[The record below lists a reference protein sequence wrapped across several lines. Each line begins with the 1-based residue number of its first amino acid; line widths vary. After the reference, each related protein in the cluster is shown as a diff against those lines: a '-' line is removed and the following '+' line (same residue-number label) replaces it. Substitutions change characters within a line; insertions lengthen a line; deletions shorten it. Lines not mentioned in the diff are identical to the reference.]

1 MGVRSDITR
10 PPASLR
16 HSSSTSALTALTCP
30 TRCSSRPR
38 YLRRAGSRD
47 VSVAPEAIP
56 ASPVPK
62 AGVLDAEL
70 LADFGHQLRNQL
82 NAVLGAAGLL
92 AMTASTTEERELA
105 SIVEIGA
112 EQVARLVE
120 EVLDAAMI
128 QSGEFELALHPFDVR
143 SSVESC
149 LGLVAETAGA
159 KALDLS
165 FRAELDVP
173 SVIVGDSKRV
183 EEILLTLLH
192 GGLERTERGGVGVEL
207 SCQPEGGL
215 MRLKFAV
222 RDTGKGVPARI
233 LRGGLGDPGGPRAER
248 EPGDRLAILNL
259 ATCKRLVEMMDGE
272 LRVEQGGV
280 EAGPDAGTLFEFTIL
295 AEAMPAPVTTALV
308 TLEAMRVLVVA
319 ADATERRVMALQT
332 ETWGATAANATAEE
346 AIGLVQGGHP
356 FDIALIEHRFP
367 AIDGLSLSA
376 SLRGLRT
383 HEQLPIVL
391 IAAVPPGAEEAGAAD
406 SGLVQATLTKPVAPR
421 SLHDVMAQVGA
432 RPAAP
437 AAVERVAP
445 GALNV
450 LVADDNALN
459 QNLLRRLVVKL
470 GHKVDVVSNG
480 REAVAAV
487 AQVPYDAVL
496 MDVLMPEM
504 DGLEAAEAIC
514 RPWPRGTRPRLIGRT
529 ALAGPGDRER
539 CLKAGF
545 DDYMVKPVHL
555 EQLAEAFKVAAG
567 WRTIS

>member
-1 MGVRSDITR
+1 VSATQAAEPEPRA
-10 PPASLR
+10 PKPA
-16 HSSSTSALTALTCP
+16 
-30 TRCSSRPR
+30 
-38 YLRRAGSRD
+38 
-47 VSVAPEAIP
+47 
-56 ASPVPK
+56 
-62 AGVLDAEL
+62 VLDAEL

-92 AMTASTTEERELA
+92 AMTATSTEERELA
-105 SIVEIGA
+105 SIVELGA

-128 QSGEFELALHPFDVR
+128 QGGEFELALHPFDVR

-149 LGLVAETAGA
+149 IGLVAETAGT
-159 KALDLS
+159 KGLDLS

-173 SVIVGDSKRV
+173 SVIVGDSRRL
-183 EEILLTLLH
+183 EQILLTLLN
-192 GGLERTERGGVGVEL
+192 GGLERTLRGGVGVEL
-207 SCQPEGGL
+207 SAQPQGGL
-215 MRLKFAV
+215 TGLKFTV
-222 RDTGKGVPARI
+222 RDTGKGLPARI
-233 LRGGLGDPGGPRAER
+233 LRSAFGEAGASNANL
-248 EPGDRLAILNL
+248 EPGDRLAVLNL
-259 ATCKRLVEMMDGE
+259 STCKRLVEMMDGE

-280 EAGPDAGTLFEFTIL
+280 EAGPDAGTLFEFTML
-295 AEAMPAPVTTALV
+295 AEAMPAPVATAPV

-332 ETWGATAANATAEE
+332 ETWGATATSATPEE
-346 AIGLVQGGHP
+346 AVALVQAGHP
-356 FDIALIEHRFP
+356 FDVALVEHRFP
-367 AIDGLSLSA
+367 AIDGLSVSS
-376 SLRGLRT
+376 SLRALRGP
-383 HEQLPIVL
+383 EQLPIVL

-421 SLHDVMAQVGA
+421 KLHDVMAQVGA
-432 RPAAP
+432 HPVAP
-437 AAVERVAP
+437 PVQEVERVAP

-470 GHKVDVVSNG
+470 GHKVAVVSNG

-487 AQVPYDAVL
+487 AQEPYDAVL

-514 RPWPRGTRPRLIGRT
+514 RRWPRGTRPRLIALT
-529 ALAGPGDRER
+529 ALAGPGDQER

-545 DDYMVKPVHL
+545 DDYMIKPVHL

-567 WRTIS
+567 WRTVTRTAPPA

>member
-1 MGVRSDITR
+1 MIS
-10 PPASLR
+10 
-16 HSSSTSALTALTCP
+16 
-30 TRCSSRPR
+30 
-38 YLRRAGSRD
+38 
-47 VSVAPEAIP
+47 
-56 ASPVPK
+56 PK
-62 AGVLDAEL
+62 AEVLDAEL
-70 LADFGHQLRNQL
+70 LDDFGHQLRNQL

-92 AMTASTTEERELA
+92 AMTATTDEERELA
-105 SIVEIGA
+105 SIVELGA
-112 EQVARLVE
+112 EQLARIVE

-128 QSGEFELALHPFDVR
+128 QGGEFELALHPFDVR

-149 LGLVAETAGA
+149 LGLVAETAGS
-159 KALDLS
+159 KGLDLS

-173 SVIVGDSKRV
+173 SVIVGDSRRL
-183 EEILLTLLH
+183 EQILLTLLN
-192 GGLERTERGGVGVEL
+192 GGLERTLRGGVGIEL
-207 SCQPEGGL
+207 RSQPQGGL
-215 MRLKFAV
+215 MGLTFSV

-233 LRGGLGDPGGPRAER
+233 LRGGMGEQGGAKVAL
-248 EPGDRLAILNL
+248 EPGDRLAVLNL

-295 AEAMPAPVTTALV
+295 AEAMPAPVTTAPV
-308 TLEAMRVLVVA
+308 TMEAMRVLVVA

-332 ETWGATAANATAEE
+332 ETWGATATAATPEE
-346 AIGLVQGGHP
+346 AVGLVQAGHP
-356 FDIALIEHRFP
+356 FDVALVEHRFP
-367 AIDGLSLSA
+367 SIDGLAVSA
-376 SLRGLRT
+376 SLRALRSP
-383 HEQLPIVL
+383 EQLPIVL
-391 IAAVPPGAEEAGAAD
+391 IAAAPPGAEEAGAAD

-421 SLHDVMAQVGA
+421 KLHDVMAQVGA
-432 RPAAP
+432 HPLGTPAVAS
-437 AAVERVAP
+437 VAP

-487 AQVPYDAVL
+487 AQTPYDAVL

-514 RPWPRGTRPRLIGRT
+514 RRWPRGTRPRLIALT
-529 ALAGPGDRER
+529 ALAGPGDEDR

-545 DDYMVKPVHL
+545 DDYMIKPVHL
-555 EQLAEAFKVAAG
+555 EQLKDAFRVAAG
-567 WRTIS
+567 WRTNPSG